1 LIGGVGAIMVML
13 IWMWAFPALRRVD
26 KLAPETPP

>member
-1 LIGGVGAIMVML
+1 LGAIAVML

-26 KLAPETPP
+26 KLAPEAPP